1 MTMPSR
7 PSRPSTP
14 RRQRDE
20 HDIER
25 ALAGLATEIDHL
37 ITNARPLRQLAWRD
51 TDRQLAA
58 YALDD
63 MIHLLTEIKVRL
75 HASTH

>member
-1 MTMPSR
+1 MTL
-7 PSRPSTP
+7 PSRPSTSTP
-14 RRQRDE
+14 RRQWDE

-25 ALAGLATEIDHL
+25 GLAGLAAEIDHL
-37 ITNARPLRQLAWRD
+37 ISSARPVRQLAWRD
-51 TDRQLAA
+51 SDRQLAA

-75 HASTH
+75 HVSKN